1 MHSSRLRA
9 APPPRDDTPMTA
21 LAGRVAIV
29 TGAGRR
35 VGRALAVALGAR
47 GMRVVVHY
55 AGSADGARETARL
68 IQAAGGAATIVQADL
83 RDVKAAE
90 GLIDGVVEREGELF
104 ALVNSAAVMVRTPVG
119 ETTQAQ

>member
-1 MHSSRLRA
+1 MRSSRPPA
-9 APPPRDDTPMTA
+9 AHPPRAHTTMTA

-55 AGSADGARETARL
+55 AGSADGARETAQL
-68 IQAAGGAATIVQADL
+68 IQGAGGTAPTVQAAL
-83 RDVKAAE
+83 RDVGEAAR
-90 GLIDGVVEREGELF
+90 LIDGVVREQGELF
-104 ALVNSAAVMVRTPVG
+104 ALINSAAIMLRTPVG
-119 ETTQAQ
+119 E